1 MVHLWMFYLDTK
13 TVPRRTS
20 RQIEQRIHEKPVRR
34 PRIPSSVQVSGISE
48 QVSDI
53 GTLVWPGHQVLVCP
67 VFLRGYRACS
77 SVWLE
82 RALDKREVGGS
93 SPPWPTIYFI
103 WGISSA
109 GRAPDLHSGGRR
121 FDPDILHHRFVL
133 FVL

>member
-1 MVHLWMFYLDTK
+1 MFPF
-13 TVPRRTS
+13 VNWAS
-20 RQIEQRIHEKPVRR
+20 
-34 PRIPSSVQVSGISE
+34 
-48 QVSDI
+48 
-53 GTLVWPGHQVLVCP
+53 
-67 VFLRGYRACS
+67 S

-93 SPPWPTIYFI
+93 SPPWPTMN

-121 FDPDILHHRFVL
+121 FDPDILHHKLAIVL